1 MMQLMVLE
9 ASLFLPRAVFPPP
22 SPLMCVIQPDVL
34 TARKGC
40 HYQHSCENTGW
51 MALPRKCNCL
61 HDMCV
66 WAVNSFHCLSI
77 AVQLATCQNLDQVTK
92 FTSLFTYLHRNMLNK
107 KTFSHLLYRIIQS
120 IFHGRSIPFINLH
133 WFIFILKEG
142 QQHFI
147 YSRYPH

>member
-9 ASLFLPRAVFPPP
+9 ASLFLPRAVFPQVL
-22 SPLMCVIQPDVL
+22 SCVSFSLMCLLLEKVVTTSIPVKILAGWHCQGSV
-34 TARKGC
+34 TACTIR
-40 HYQHSCENTGW
+40 
-51 MALPRKCNCL
+51 
-61 HDMCV
+61 V

-92 FTSLFTYLHRNMLNK
+92 FTSLFTYLYRNMLNK
-107 KTFSHLLYRIIQS
+107 KTVSHLLYRIIQS
-120 IFHGRSIPFINLH
+120 IFHSRSIPFINLH
-133 WFIFILKEG
+133 WFIFILKER